1 MSIELKCSNNEQ
13 SMEVINRDKEVI
25 APFSRIPYYP
35 FAIKRALGSI
45 VEDMDG
51 NKFIDFLSSA
61 GALNTGHCHPKV
73 VKAIKEQTDQFIMYT
88 PVYMYHKPLVDLA
101 QKLIKI
107 TPGSFL
113 KKVAFGLSGSDAND
127 GAIKLARAYTGR
139 SKIISFIRS
148 YHGSTFGAITLSG
161 ISTNMTRKIG
171 PLLPEIYH
179 MPFPDTYRNPL
190 GGENQEKVSR
200 DCLNYIKYAFQ
211 NYLPPEEVAAV
222 IIEPIQG
229 DAGLVVPPLDYMLGL
244 YKLCKENGILFIS
257 EEVQQGMGRTGKW
270 FGIDHFD
277 IEPDLVIMAKAIAS
291 GLPLSAL
298 VGKQEI
304 MESLDAPAHLFTTAG
319 NPISCAAALATIEV
333 IEEEKLMENAR
344 ELHNIAL
351 ERFNVMK
358 KKYPI
363 IGDVRG
369 IGLSIG
375 VDLVK
380 DHSSKERHREA
391 AAKICYRA
399 WQKGLL
405 LSFFSNSVLR
415 IQPPLVI
422 TKDELSEGI
431 NIIEESIIDLG
442 KGLISNDILN
452 VTKGW

>member
-1 MSIELKCSNNEQ
+1 MSSNSKNENCKKIV
-13 SMEVINRDKEVI
+13 EEDNKVI
-25 APFSRIPYYP
+25 APFSRVPYYP
-35 FAIKRALGSI
+35 LAIKRGYGSI

-61 GALNTGHCHPKV
+61 GALNTGHCHPKI
-73 VKAIKEQTDQFIMYT
+73 VKAIKDQTEQFILYT
-88 PVYMYHKPLVDLA
+88 PVYMYHKSLVDLA
-101 QKLIKI
+101 QKLVEI
-107 TPGSFL
+107 TPGNFP

-148 YHGSTFGAITLSG
+148 YHGSTYGAITLSG
-161 ISTNMTRKIG
+161 ISLNMSRKIG

-190 GGENQEKVSR
+190 GGTPEDAGKN
-200 DCLNYIKYAFQ
+200 CLDYLKYAFA
-211 NYLPPEEVAAV
+211 NYIPPDEVAAI

-229 DAGLVVPPLDYMLGL
+229 DAGIVVPPLEYMEGL
-244 YKLCKENGILFIS
+244 YKICKENGILFVS

-270 FGIDHFD
+270 FGIEHFN
-277 IEPDLVIMAKAIAS
+277 IEPDIVIMAKALAS
-291 GLPLSAL
+291 GMPLSAL
-298 VGKQEI
+298 IGRKEI

-319 NPISCAAALATIEV
+319 NPVCCAAALATIKV
-333 IEEEKLMENAR
+333 IEEENLMKNAEKLNK
-344 ELHNIAL
+344 IAFK
-351 ERFNVMK
+351 RFTSMK
-358 KKYPI
+358 KQFSF
-363 IGDVRG
+363 IGEIRG
-369 IGLSIG
+369 VGLSIG

-380 DHSSKERHREA
+380 DPLTKERNKEA

-399 WQKGLL
+399 WEKGLL

-422 TKDELSEGI
+422 TEEEFNKGI
-431 NIIEESIIDLG
+431 DIIEECMSDLK
-442 KGLISNDILN
+442 KGLISDDILK

>member
-1 MSIELKCSNNEQ
+1 MLPSDCKNKNCIEIVAK
-13 SMEVINRDKEVI
+13 DKEIV
-25 APFSRIPYYP
+25 ASFSRVPYYP
-35 FAIKRALGSI
+35 LAIKRGYGSI

-73 VKAIKEQTDQFIMYT
+73 VEAIKGQAEQCILYT
-88 PVYMYHKPLVDLA
+88 PAYMYHKSLVDLA
-101 QKLIKI
+101 QKLIEI
-107 TPGSFL
+107 TPGKFP
-113 KKVAFGLSGSDAND
+113 KKVSFGLSGSDAND

-148 YHGSTFGAITLSG
+148 YHGSTYGAITLSAV
-161 ISTNMTRKIG
+161 SLNMVRKIG

-190 GGENQEKVSR
+190 GGAPEDAGKN
-200 DCLNYIKYAFQ
+200 CLDYLKYAFA
-211 NYLPPEEVAAV
+211 NYLPPDEVAAV

-229 DAGLVVPPLDYMLGL
+229 DAGIVVPPLDYMQGL
-244 YKLCKENGILFIS
+244 YKLCKENGILFVS

-270 FGIDHFD
+270 FGIEHFN
-277 IEPDLVIMAKAIAS
+277 IEPDLVVVAKALAS

-298 VGKQEI
+298 IGRKEI
-304 MESLDAPAHLFTTAG
+304 MDSLDAPAHLFTTAG
-319 NPISCAAALATIEV
+319 NPVCCAAALATIEV
-333 IEEEKLMENAR
+333 IEEERLMENAKK
-344 ELHNIAL
+344 LHNIAKKRFNIMK
-351 ERFNVMK
+351 ERF
-358 KKYPI
+358 PL
-363 IGDVRG
+363 IGEVRG

-380 DHSSKERHREA
+380 DPLTKERNKEA

-422 TKDELSEGI
+422 TEKEFNKGI
-431 NIIEESIIDLG
+431 DIIEECIIDFE
-442 KGLISNDILN
+442 KGLLGDDILEI
-452 VTKGW
+452 TKGW